1 MRVLVVEDERDLQ
14 NVIKKRLQAEHYSV
28 DACDNGLDALEYLSM
43 ANYDVVVLDIMIPGL
58 DGLHVLKEMRVNHDD
73 TPVLLLTAK
82 DGIDDR
88 VKGLDAGAD
97 DYVVK
102 PFAFDELLARL
113 RVLTRRKV
121 GNPTNIFEIADLTV
135 DCNAHTVT
143 RGNKQINLS
152 SKEFAMLEYLI
163 RNKGIVLSREQIE
176 QHTWDYD
183 YEGASNIIDVYIRYL
198 RKKIDHDFEP
208 KLIHTV
214 RGAGYVLRVKQ

>member
-176 QHTWDYD
+176 QHIWDYD